1 MPRRRAV
8 MSIDVEDWFQVEN
21 LRGVIDR
28 ESWDDRERRVVA
40 NTERILAVFARTG
53 TRAPFFCLGWI
64 AEREPELI
72 RKSRRRAMR

>member
-1 MPRRRAV
+1 

-53 TRAPFFCLGWI
+53 TRGHLLLPRVDRGT
-64 AEREPELI
+64 
-72 RKSRRRAMR
+72 